1 MSEKS
6 QIKVAVSQNLPLPS
20 KRQSEVLQ
28 LIQQGLSN
36 KLIARKLNIAE
47 STVKVH
53 VSELLRK
60 CCVTNRSQLGIFTLQ
75 GKQAVLPDLEAKP
88 FLWVKINNNKID
100 GVIFSTKMPYEG
112 WTPLYR
118 KMYN

>member
-1 MSEKS
+1 MTVAIS
-6 QIKVAVSQNLPLPS
+6 QSLALPS

-75 GKQAVLPDLEAKP
+75 GKQAVLPDLEVKP
-88 FLWVKINNNKID
+88 FVWVKLANNRVD
-100 GVIFSTKMPYEG
+100 GVVFSSKMPFEG
-112 WTPLYR
+112 WIPLYR
-118 KMYN
+118 KMNE

>member
-1 MSEKS
+1 M
-6 QIKVAVSQNLPLPS
+6 KVAVSQSLPLPS

-53 VSELLRK
+53 VSELLRR
-60 CCVTNRSQLGIFTLQ
+60 CGLNNRSQLGIFTLQ
-75 GKQAVLPDLEAKP
+75 GKEAVLPELEVKP
-88 FLWVKINNNKID
+88 FLWVKMSNSRID

-112 WTPLYR
+112 WTPLY
-118 KMYN
+118 KKSA